1 MQACP
6 HPPSPH
12 LSEKGSGQKRIF
24 PQGRKAGVQGS
35 LVTTLIVLGPHCLLP
50 DPRLRCGPQPFPL
63 EAIFL
68 RPSHPSSLCD
78 HLLGVSHSQGP
89 RGRAA
94 CERDTFSSTVWSW
107 SSRVQQP
114 LSDTAVSRVTVPCC
128 MAAVAT
134 LMASSRV
141 CCSSNCEEDAQEG
154 QRETPAKARVIT
166 CAF

>member
-1 MQACP
+1 MEAGP
-6 HPPSPH
+6 HLPSSH
-12 LSEKGSGQKRIF
+12 LSEKESGQKRIF

-35 LVTTLIVLGPHCLLP
+35 LVTTLVVLGPHCPLP

-68 RPSHPSSLCD
+68 RPSHPSGLSG

-89 RGRAA
+89 RGRAS
-94 CERDTFSSTVWSW
+94 CECGTFSRTVWSR
-107 SSRVQQP
+107 SSWVQQP

-141 CCSSNCEEDAQEG
+141 CCSSNCEEGAQEG